1 MMQPRSDF
9 ADLPELDYEGWRNA
23 LRPKWGR
30 YSPEAVDRRAFIG
43 RARSRS
49 LCGFVA
55 IDLGCNAHRVERTQ
69 RDVRLD
75 GVDHCFVLF
84 QVAGGSTIIQN
95 DRVVQ
100 LSVGDAALVDSAR
113 PGTHISEER
122 CGQWTSLQL
131 PRQSLASHLGFDAQG
146 GVLGRGETAAGR
158 MLFELVRDADT
169 GDGSTSSPAD
179 FYMQLAVHDLIGALF
194 APSDPVPSL
203 LHADKLFKRICHI
216 IKDHFGDPAFGPC
229 EVAAEAGISLR
240 YLQKFFTARGTTCTH
255 FINSVRLDHAAY
267 LLHRRA
273 TLNTGQP
280 ISGIAYDSGVS
291 DYTHFAR
298 IFRRRFGHSPGA
310 HAGTPL
316 RSGAPPYG

>member
-9 ADLPELDYEGWRNA
+9 ADMPELDYEGWRDA

-30 YSPEAVDRRAFIG
+30 YNPEAMDRRTFIG

-49 LCGFVA
+49 LYGFAA

-75 GVDHCFVLF
+75 GVDHYFVLF

-113 PGTHISEER
+113 PGTHVSEER
-122 CGQWTSLQL
+122 CGQWISLQL

-158 MLFELVRDADT
+158 MLFDLVRDADT

-179 FYMQLAVHDLIGALF
+179 FHMQLAVYDLIGALF
-194 APSDPVPSL
+194 APSDPVPGSL
-203 LHADKLFKRICHI
+203 QADKLHPHLRRRE
-216 IKDHFGDPAFGPC
+216 GPLC
-229 EVAAEAGISLR
+229 RTGVRSLR
-240 YLQKFFTARGTTCTH
+240 GGGGNRDL
-255 FINSVRLDHAAY
+255 
-267 LLHRRA
+267 A
-273 TLNTGQP
+273 TLPSEVLHGAEHDLHAFHQ
-280 ISGIAYDSGVS
+280 
-291 DYTHFAR
+291 
-298 IFRRRFGHSPGA
+298 FRPAGPHRASSASPGDSEHRPA
-310 HAGTPL
+310 DQRDRL
-316 RSGAPPYG
+316 QQRL